1 MAGYNGYS
9 MSNNAVD
16 AYADNKMPISRWTK
30 SAILERIYEIR
41 GEEDIDF
48 SILTSKELKDTFL
61 ELTEWHHTSKFY
73 NVTNF
78 YEVNEELVLDFTLEM
93 DNNIFY
99 NRQRIKLTQEEVEKG
114 RRQKEIANA
123 IKRYM
128 VVSGKCGNNE
138 YYCNDKYI
146 KSDNITIDELNEQ
159 VDKLK
164 FLMGEYKKDTKG
176 YKTLRGYIKNE
187 IKKEK
192 INGCKK

>member
-1 MAGYNGYS
+1 MAGYKGYS

-30 SAILERIYEIR
+30 SVILERIYEIR

-73 NVTNF
+73 NETNF
-78 YEVNEELVLDFTLEM
+78 YEVNEELVLDFTLDM
-93 DNNIFY
+93 VNNIFN
-99 NRQRIKLTQEEVEKG
+99 NRQRKKLTQEEIEKE

-123 IKRYM
+123 IKKYM
-128 VVSGKCGNNE
+128 TVCRRCGQNE

-159 VDKLK
+159 VDKLT
-164 FLMGEYKKDTKG
+164 FLMGEYEKDTKG
-176 YKTLRGYIKNE
+176 YKTLRGYINNE

-192 INGCKK
+192 LNGDKK